1 MTDKHDCIV
10 IGSGPS
16 GVAAASALLAAGRG
30 VHMLDVGV
38 ALEPERERAVSDAR
52 ARALL
57 TPANTPWLDESRDDS
72 AIPRKLIFGSDFPYR
87 EASESLALTSDGA
100 GAEPS
105 FARGGLSNVWG
116 AAALSFAAQ
125 DTVDWPI
132 SVEALAPHYGA
143 CARILGIAGEQDD
156 LNDWYPLHSPP
167 ARRFNASRQ
176 ARLLLSTLT
185 RNREALRANGLQF
198 GRARLAADASACTYC
213 GLCLHGC
220 PDRLIYS
227 ANETLAQLTGHPRFS
242 YRADVIVQSLMEE
255 NDGAAAVGVSRG
267 AGEPFSARAE
277 RIFVAA
283 GAIPTTALLLRSTE
297 AYDQPVRLKDSQYF
311 LLPLVLFGDGGRT
324 RDERLH
330 TMAQIFLELRDA
342 AISPYTVHMQIYTY
356 NSLLAGMTRRRL
368 GPLLEPV
375 ARWGDAHFV
384 LIQGY
389 LHSSHSGSIELTQRR
404 GALEAR
410 GVPNPEARTVI
421 NRVVQKL
428 MTLAPRIGAFP
439 LAPLMQIA
447 EPGRGF
453 HIGGSFPMRHT
464 PERFESDTLGRPHG
478 WRRVH
483 AVDATVLPSIPATTI
498 TYPVMANAH
507 RIATEAAAL

>member
-16 GVAAASALLAAGRG
+16 GVAAASALLAAGRH

-38 ALEPERERAVSDAR
+38 SLEPERERKVSEAR
-52 ARALL
+52 GRALL
-57 TPANTPWLDESRDDS
+57 TPANAPWLDKQGGDD

-87 EASESLALTSDGA
+87 EASESLALTSRGT

-116 AAALSFAAQ
+116 AAALPFAAE
-125 DTVDWPI
+125 DTADWPV
-132 SVEALAPHYGA
+132 SAESLAPHYEA
-143 CARILGIAGEQDD
+143 CARILGIAGEQDY
-156 LNDWYPLHSPP
+156 LAEWFPLHVPP
-167 ARRFNASRQ
+167 SAQVNASRQ
-176 ARLLLSTLT
+176 AQLLLANLT
-185 RNREALRANGLQF
+185 HNRTALADKGLRF
-198 GRARLAADASACTYC
+198 GRARLAANASACTYC

-227 ANETLAQLTGHPRFS
+227 ANDTLAALTAHPRFS
-242 YRADVIVQSLMEE
+242 YRADAIVQSLE
-255 NDGAAAVGVSRG
+255 DGAESAVAHGVSRG
-267 AGEPFSARAE
+267 NGERFSASAKRV
-277 RIFVAA
+277 FVAA
-283 GAIPTTALLLRSTE
+283 GAIPTTALLLKSAE
-297 AYDQPVRLKDSQYF
+297 AFDAPARLKDSQYF
-311 LLPLVLFGDGGRT
+311 VLPLVLFGDGGKT

-342 AISPYTVHMQIYTY
+342 ALSPYTIHLQVYTY
-356 NSLLAGMTRRRL
+356 NSLLAGMMRKRL
-368 GPLLEPV
+368 GPLLEPL

-389 LHSSHSGSIELTQRR
+389 LHSAHSGAIELTQRR
-404 GALEAR
+404 DALAAR
-410 GVPNPEARTVI
+410 GVPNREARAVI
-421 NRVVQKL
+421 GRVVRKL
-428 MTLAPRIGAFP
+428 MALSPMIGAFP

-453 HIGGSFPMRHT
+453 HIGGSFPMRKT
-464 PERFESDTLGRPHG
+464 PAGFESDTLGRPHN
-478 WRRVH
+478 WRRIH
-483 AVDATVLPSIPATTI
+483 AVDASVLPSIPATTI